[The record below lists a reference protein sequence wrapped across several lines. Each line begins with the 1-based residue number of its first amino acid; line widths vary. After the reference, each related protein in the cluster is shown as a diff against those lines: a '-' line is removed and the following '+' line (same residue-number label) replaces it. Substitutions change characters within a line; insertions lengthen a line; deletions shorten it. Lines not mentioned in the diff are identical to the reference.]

1 MSSFL
6 FSLILF
12 HETFFEGDEP
22 NPAGVKVEEN
32 LNRMASKEEK
42 TGRRKRV
49 ASDDGGYSV
58 CMYVCIL
65 PGVALGGQVRPVM
78 AGNIIR

>member
-42 TGRRKRV
+42 TGT
-49 ASDDGGYSV
+49 DGRDSLVMMGAIVSV
-58 CMYVCIL
+58 CMYVYYL
-65 PGVALGGQVRPVM
+65 AWLSGVR
-78 AGNIIR
+78 